1 MSALKIDKKVS
12 SEIIWLMTQLITEE
26 TTISIMNR
34 ETQLK
39 FVSKCL
45 NRFDETGTVFYL
57 PVPKNT
63 ELLQFQEALR
73 KNPSLVGT
81 INRQGI
87 LYGLHFNFIRL
98 ENHTLVCS
106 MPSELYEINRR
117 RHHRHKLQAS
127 EKKSVLL
134 RIKANVG
141 FGEALNQV
149 NIFDIASQGLSFTID
164 PAIAP
169 YFKKEQVLKNCLL
182 SIYGSS
188 FDLNLTIRNMF
199 AQKDGTLKVGVSIEN
214 PTPALM
220 GAIQVFIL
228 RQEKYE

>member
-1 MSALKIDKKVS
+1 MSALKIDKKAS

-26 TTISIMNR
+26 ITISIMNR

-39 FVSKCL
+39 FVSRCI
-45 NRFDETGTVFYL
+45 NRFDDTGSVFYL

-63 ELLQFQEALR
+63 ELLKFQEALK
-73 KNPSLVGT
+73 KNPNLVGT

-106 MPSELYEINRR
+106 MPHELYEINRR
-117 RHHRHKLQAS
+117 RHHRHKLHDL
-127 EKKSVLL
+127 EKKLVLL
-134 RIKANVG
+134 RIRANVG
-141 FGEALNQV
+141 FGEVLNQV
-149 NIFDIASQGLSFTID
+149 NIFDIASQGLSFLID
-164 PAIAP
+164 PAISP
-169 YFKKEQVLKNCLL
+169 YFKKEQVLKNCTL

-188 FDLNLTIRNMF
+188 FDINLTIRNMF

-214 PTPALM
+214 TTPALM

-228 RQEKYE
+228 RQEKFE